1 MMDTQAVPT
10 VPTLPQQGQ
19 SPQVPQAQPQPQ
31 PEPATEE
38 VSFENLWRQEIERL
52 TQFEEQQRWAQMY
65 AQSVYPQ
72 PSAPRAST
80 ADEGE
85 EEAEAQ
91 VEPPSEFV
99 RMAVKVAIQEGLSPL
114 LKEHPELEDLGI
126 INLTKQ
132 YLSSFPPHAITPDL
146 TKATALMFYGL
157 FALKNKEFQAKK
169 EQEQAKQVKP
179 SLPADETERLRRY
192 AEIWGLDPDDLYRKV
207 LEERAKEVQAR

>member
-1 MMDTQAVPT
+1 MMDMQAVPT
-10 VPTLPQQGQ
+10 VPTMQGQ
-19 SPQVPQAQPQPQ
+19 APQAQPQPQPQ

-38 VSFENLWRQEIERL
+38 VSFETLWRQEIERL
-52 TQFEEQQRWAQMY
+52 TQFEEQQRWAQY
-65 AQSVYPQ
+65 AQPTPAS
-72 PSAPRAST
+72 RASKG
-80 ADEGE
+80 DEGEDGEGE
-85 EEAEAQ
+85 EEAQA
-91 VEPPSEFV
+91 EPPSEFV

-126 INLTKQ
+126 VNLTKQ

-157 FALKNKEFQAKK
+157 YALKNKEFQAKK

-179 SLPADETERLRRY
+179 SLPADEAERVRRY
-192 AEIWGLDPDDLYRKV
+192 AEIWGLDPDYLYQKL